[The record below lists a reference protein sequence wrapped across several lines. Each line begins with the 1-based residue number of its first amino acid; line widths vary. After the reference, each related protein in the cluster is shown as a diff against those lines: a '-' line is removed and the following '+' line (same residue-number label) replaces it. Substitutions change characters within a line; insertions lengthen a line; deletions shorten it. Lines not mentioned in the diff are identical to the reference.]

1 MMLHIWMNIA
11 IPVTRTSYDA
21 HFAYTRRT
29 AHIASQMGRFFFVD
43 LNRVAGRRD
52 GNLLIHTY
60 TIERIVQLVNAA
72 GVIEASYDFIPT
84 LY

>member
-21 HFAYTRRT
+21 HFRIYAQNGTHSVPDG
-29 AHIASQMGRFFFVD
+29 ALFFVD

>member
-1 MMLHIWMNIA
+1 M
-11 IPVTRTSYDA
+11 
-21 HFAYTRRT
+21 
-29 AHIASQMGRFFFVD
+29 D

>member
-1 MMLHIWMNIA
+1 M
-11 IPVTRTSYDA
+11 
-21 HFAYTRRT
+21 
-29 AHIASQMGRFFFVD
+29 D

-72 GVIEASYDFIPT
+72 GVIEALSKFMIGSPLVREGREGGFIICNGHA
-84 LY
+84 LHEG